1 MIPQI
6 YWMIPQIF
14 TDVEAELTRMCRLIN
29 LRCDDAAD

>member
-1 MIPQI
+1 MIPHI

-14 TDVEAELTRMCRLIN
+14 TDVEAELTRMCN